1 MKRICIVRQTRYV
14 AGRIAQG
21 ISDRPGPVDDPIDPL
36 REFAELYRRAVQE
49 IPVDPNAVVLS
60 TVGEGGRPS
69 SRVVLLKGFDARG
82 FSFYT
87 NLESRKARELKANP
101 FAALCFLW
109 RPLEK
114 QVRVEGR
121 VEPVGVEEANEYFA
135 SRPRGSQI
143 GAWASRQSEEL
154 PSRAELD
161 ARVAELE
168 ARYAGVPVPRP
179 PHWSGLRLVPDRVE
193 IWTSRPSRLHDRV
206 LYRRAAGGGWTK
218 VMLYP

>member
-1 MKRICIVRQTRYV
+1 M
-14 AGRIAQG
+14 A
-21 ISDRPGPVDDPIDPL
+21 VDDPIQ
-36 REFAELYRRAVQE
+36 RFAELYRRVERE

-101 FAALCFLW
+101 WAALCFLW

-121 VEPVGVEEANEYFA
+121 VEQVSDEEADQYFA

-143 GAWASRQSEEL
+143 GAWASRQSEPL
-154 PSRAELD
+154 ASREELD

-168 ARYAGVPVPRP
+168 ARYAGKPVPRP
-179 PHWSGLRLVPDRVE
+179 PHWSGLRVVPDLVE
-193 IWTSRPSRLHDRV
+193 FWSSRPSRLHDREQ
-206 LYRRAAGGGWTK
+206 YRRAPGGGWTRTL
-218 VMLYP
+218 LYP